1 MPCVPHS
8 ANLALVTLFSLHVMG
23 AIPNA
28 GPFVEFSIED
38 TPWATNYYD
47 PVPKVVDGKVSIPD
61 GPGWAS
67 AFATIGSP
75 RRNGRFRSEQS
86 VEPHPVRG
94 SRQSISRGRQQTDR
108 RRCGGAS
115 HAGGLAAPY
124 LLLAHCSIF

>member
-1 MPCVPHS
+1 MIWPSGAEWSTMRAVDVVQPDILYVGGVVRTLRVAAMAAALNMPCVPHS

-61 GPGWAS
+61 GPGWGVRIRDDWLAQ
-67 AFATIGSP
+67 TKRQI
-75 RRNGRFRSEQS
+75 SE
-86 VEPHPVRG
+86 
-94 SRQSISRGRQQTDR
+94 
-108 RRCGGAS
+108 
-115 HAGGLAAPY
+115 
-124 LLLAHCSIF
+124 